1 VTFVQGPEI
10 WLNQLGV
17 NVACVVE
24 PAQQGILDEA
34 HRVFVNY
41 EAYYL
46 SSDQAQQKFA
56 QTPWR
61 FTGLVTDPVSRE
73 RFQPT
78 GKSPSTAHD
87 GRLFYFSSA
96 DSANRFA
103 ADPAAYA
110 TPVVPYAGR
119 M

>member
-1 VTFVQGPEI
+1 MQGPEI
-10 WLNQLGV
+10 WLNELGIS
-17 NVACVVE
+17 VACVVD
-24 PAQQGILDEA
+24 PDQPGILDEA

-46 SSDQAQQKFA
+46 SSDKAKKKFTSA
-56 QTPWR
+56 PWR
-61 FTGLVTDPVSRE
+61 FSGMVTDPVSHQ

-78 GKSPSTAHD
+78 GKSPSTKHD
-87 GRLFYFSSA
+87 GRMFYFGSA
-96 DSANRFA
+96 DNAKQFA